1 MTRRRL
7 TTAATLLV
15 AVVVLVVMG
24 MWGLHALTAPIP
36 SDATGSAS
44 KGPTCKP
51 ADQKVTKFLRR
62 RDVTVSVYNA
72 GGRAG
77 LAQKTMDLLEQAGFK
92 VGEVKNAPDGV
103 KVPRAAVYTT
113 KTDSPAAQLVAQVLG
128 QKTQIVHS
136 DLELGPGVDIMVGNR
151 FKKLDPRGPQRI
163 QLPKPQVECQ

>member
-1 MTRRRL
+1 VTRRRL

-15 AVVVLVVMG
+15 AVVVLVLMG
-24 MWGLHALTAPIP
+24 MWGLHAVTAPIP
-36 SDATGSAS
+36 SSSTGSAS

-77 LAQKTMDLLEQAGFK
+77 LAQKTMDLLEQAGFR

-103 KVPRAAVYTT
+103 KVARAVIYAT
-113 KTDSPAAQLVAQVLG
+113 KIDSPAAQLVAQVLG
-128 QKTQIVHS
+128 KKTQIVHS
-136 DLELGPGVDIMVGNR
+136 DLDLGPGVDVMIGDR

-163 QLPKPQVECQ
+163 ELPKPEVKCQ